1 MANLTILQGDVSNPR
16 IRTCSDCPLAE
27 FVECSACAGE
37 GGCYGEDM
45 GDPLWYG
52 TDEWVACTECGGH
65 GGWLVCGMLYG
76 GELDA

>member
-1 MANLTILQGDVSNPR
+1 
-16 IRTCSDCPLAE
+16 
-27 FVECSACAGE
+27 
-37 GGCYGEDM
+37 M

-52 TDEWVACTECGGH
+52 ADEWVACTECGGH